1 VEIHAMAGSIL
12 YIDDDRTLCQI
23 VAKALREEGYETRT
37 GSSGRQ
43 AVASICQD
51 PPDLVLLDI
60 LLPDLD
66 GFGVLERIR
75 RLEPPARDVP
85 VVLVSGCTP
94 TPVYAERANTL
105 QAVDLLTK
113 PVPLQKFLEV
123 VVQQIGE
130 AKPAPPAAP
139 AASAARKPASRR
151 ETGVSGTLDRIP
163 FPLVLHHLH
172 GMRASGVLHL
182 TCGKKRKWIQL
193 RDGYPL
199 AVRSNVIQET
209 LGHYLVRNGRIT
221 KAELEESL
229 SQTGEGKRQGEVLV
243 AMDVLSEDEMVE
255 TLREQADEKIFE
267 IFSWESGS
275 FRFERGRA
283 LPRANL
289 LGVDRSPANLILEG
303 VRLHFPL
310 GRIDRYF
317 EQHADDRLSH
327 GESPFYRF
335 QEICV
340 EPSEDEVLRGID
352 GSQRLGDFS
361 CEGEELRRTIYGLI
375 AAGFLELCGGAVAEA
390 RVAEAR
396 VAEARPPE
404 ARVATA
410 APAVSPE
417 APDSSGPQTALD
429 PRQED
434 ERHLE
439 LVKLAEQ
446 LRGKNYF
453 ELLGATE
460 DDGTD
465 VLRHAYER
473 LAVCTHPDRFSNAS
487 QAVRD
492 LAEELYG
499 LVKTAYDTLTDPRA
513 RTQYLLDE
521 KKRHREDAK
530 REKGERALEAETEFL
545 KGEAALKSRDYE
557 TAMHHFGRAL
567 ELYPDEGNHHAHYG
581 WALYLC
587 HPGDAGMVGEALEHV
602 KRGLKLASH
611 REKPYLF
618 LGRLYKAIGRVEM
631 AERMFTRAVQVQ
643 PECLEGQR
651 ELRLISMRRKKSKG
665 LIGRLL
671 RR

>member
-1 VEIHAMAGSIL
+1 MAGSIL

-23 VAKALREEGYETRT
+23 VAKALREEGYEVSTV
-37 GSSGRQ
+37 SSGRE
-43 AVASICQD
+43 AVACIPED

-66 GFGVLERIR
+66 GFEVLKSIR
-75 RLEPPARDVP
+75 GLEPPVRDVP
-85 VVLVSGCTP
+85 VVLVSGCSP

-130 AKPAPPAAP
+130 AKPVAP
-139 AASAARKPASRR
+139 AARKRAPRR
-151 ETGVSGTLDRIP
+151 EPGFSGALSRIP

-182 TCGKKRKWIQL
+182 TSGKKRKWIQL

-199 AVRSNVIQET
+199 AVRSNMVGET
-209 LGHYLVRNGRIT
+209 LGHFLVRTGRIT
-221 KAELEESL
+221 KAELEECLGRMGS
-229 SQTGEGKRQGEVLV
+229 GKRQGEILV
-243 AMDVLSEDEMVE
+243 AMDVLSEIEMVE
-255 TLREQADEKIFE
+255 ILREQADEKIFE
-267 IFSWESGS
+267 IFSWQSGS

-289 LGVDRSPANLILEG
+289 LGVDRSPANLILDG
-303 VRLHFPL
+303 VRLRLPI

-317 EQHADDRLSH
+317 EKHAGDRLSH

-340 EPSEDEVLRGID
+340 EPSEDAVLRGID
-352 GSQRLGDFS
+352 GSQRLGDFRS
-361 CEGEELRRTIYGLI
+361 QDESLRRTIYGLI
-375 AAGFLELCGGAVAEA
+375 AAGLLELRGGPAAD
-390 RVAEAR
+390 
-396 VAEARPPE
+396 ARPADSP
-404 ARVATA
+404 APKAVA
-410 APAVSPE
+410 APAVSP
-417 APDSSGPQTALD
+417 ASPDPTRRQAVVD

-434 ERHLE
+434 ARHLE
-439 LVKLAEQ
+439 LVKLAEE

-453 ELLGATE
+453 ELLEVTE
-460 DDGTD
+460 SDEGD
-465 VLRHAYER
+465 VLRQAYER
-473 LAVCTHPDRFSNAS
+473 LAVRTHPDRFSNAS

-492 LAEELYG
+492 LAQELYG
-499 LVKTAYDTLTDPRA
+499 LVKTAYDTLTDARS

-521 KKRHREDAK
+521 KKRHREAAK
-530 REKGERALEAETEFL
+530 RQKGELALEAESEFI
-545 KGEAALKSRDYE
+545 KGEAALKVRDYE
-557 TAMHHFGRAL
+557 TALAHFGRAL
-567 ELYPDEGNHHAHYG
+567 QLYPDEGDHHAYYG
-581 WALYLC
+581 WALHLC
-587 HPGDAGMVGEALEHV
+587 HPGDPAMVGEALEHV

-618 LGRLYKAIGRVEM
+618 LGRLYKAIGRAEM
-631 AERMFTRAVQVQ
+631 AERMFTRAVQIQ
-643 PECLEGQR
+643 PECLEGLR
-651 ELRLISMRRKKSKG
+651 ELRLINMRRKKSKG

>member
-1 VEIHAMAGSIL
+1 MEIHAMVGSIL

-23 VAKALREEGYETRT
+23 VAKALREEGYEVCTA
-37 GSSGRQ
+37 SSGRE
-43 AVASICQD
+43 AVACISQD

-66 GFGVLERIR
+66 GFEVLERIR
-75 RLEPPARDVP
+75 GFEPPVRDVP
-85 VVLVSGCTP
+85 VVLVSGCSP

-130 AKPAPPAAP
+130 AKPEAP
-139 AASAARKPASRR
+139 AAREPAPPR
-151 ETGVSGTLDRIP
+151 EPGFSGALDRIP

-182 TCGKKRKWIQL
+182 TSGSKRKWIQL

-199 AVRSNVIQET
+199 AVRSNMMGET
-209 LGHYLVRNGRIT
+209 LGHFLVRTGRIT
-221 KAELEESL
+221 KAELEECL
-229 SQTGEGKRQGEVLV
+229 GQMGGGKRQGEILV
-243 AMDVLSEDEMVE
+243 AMDVLSETEMVGI
-255 TLREQADEKIFE
+255 LREQADEKIFE
-267 IFSWESGS
+267 IFCWESGS

-289 LGVDRSPANLILEG
+289 LAVDRSPANLILEG
-303 VRLHFPL
+303 VRLRLPL
-310 GRIDRYF
+310 GPIDRYF
-317 EQHADDRLSH
+317 EEHAGDRLSH

-340 EPSEDEVLRGID
+340 EPSEDAALREID
-352 GSQRLGDFS
+352 GSQRLGDFRS
-361 CEGEELRRTIYGLI
+361 REENLRRTIYGLI
-375 AAGFLELCGGAVAEA
+375 AAGLLELSEGGVAHARPADPPGPKA
-390 RVAEAR
+390 RV
-396 VAEARPPE
+396 
-404 ARVATA
+404 
-410 APAVSPE
+410 APAVSRKSP
-417 APDSSGPQTALD
+417 ASTHRQGVVD

-434 ERHLE
+434 VRHLE
-439 LVKLAEQ
+439 LVKLAEK

-453 ELLGATE
+453 ELLEVAEG
-460 DDGTD
+460 DRGD

-473 LAVCTHPDRFSNAS
+473 LAVRTHPDRFSNGS

-499 LVKTAYDTLTDPRA
+499 LVKTAYDTLVDPRA

-521 KKRHREDAK
+521 KKRHREAK
-530 REKGERALEAETEFL
+530 KRKKGELALEAESEFI
-545 KGEAALKSRDYE
+545 KGEAALTSRDYE
-557 TAMHHFGRAL
+557 TALAHFGRAL
-567 ELYPDEGNHHAHYG
+567 QLYPEEGNHHAYYG
-581 WALYLC
+581 WALHLC
-587 HPGDAGMVGEALEHV
+587 HPGDPGMVGEALEHV

-618 LGRLYKAIGRVEM
+618 LGRLYKAIGRADR
-631 AERMFTRAVQVQ
+631 AERMFTRAVQIQ
-643 PECLEGQR
+643 PECLEGLR
-651 ELRLISMRRKKSKG
+651 ELRLINMRRKKSKG